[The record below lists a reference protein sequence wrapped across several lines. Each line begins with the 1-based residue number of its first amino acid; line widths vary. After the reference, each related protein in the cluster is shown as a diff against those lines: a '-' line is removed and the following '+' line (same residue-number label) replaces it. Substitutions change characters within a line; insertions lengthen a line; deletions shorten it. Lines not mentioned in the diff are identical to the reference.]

1 MIMKST
7 CLIPQEKENDVPNDI
22 ISRLQ
27 KFICITND
35 KVTEERN
42 KVLRDAIEAIKDRDV
57 LISELDRNEWKK
69 YD

>member
-7 CLIPQEKENDVPNDI
+7 CLIPQEKENAVPNDI

-42 KVLRDAIEAIKDRDV
+42 QVLRDAIEAIRDRDMR
-57 LISELDRNEWKK
+57 ISQLERDEWKK